1 MKPTQPLHGRLGSPS
16 QIAPRKGKVSG
27 ARAALEALQWTDA
40 QVDTMPWIWLAIAI
54 RVIPMQSIPCHPV
67 QQMRV
72 MDSMFHVKPSSC
84 QAFKRQRPMPWV
96 DRENEEWAVWACP
109 LGCVVVRPM
118 GSCELND
125 RQIASASRA
134 NFRRHGER
142 MLPAWRR
149 ERRRKAFSLRERSV
163 SSLPSLWRRR
173 SENIRCDVMLSSGF
187 DRVVM
192 PMARGGGQARNLRKE
207 KSPLRRR
214 SRCRACST

>member
-72 MDSMFHVKPSSC
+72 MDSMFHVKPPSGR
-84 QAFKRQRPMPWV
+84 AFKRQRPMPWV

-125 RQIASASRA
+125 RQTAVLLARICDAAVNACRL
-134 NFRRHGER
+134 HGDV
-142 MLPAWRR
+142 
-149 ERRRKAFSLRERSV
+149 SV
-163 SSLPSLWRRR
+163 VAR
-173 SENIRCDVMLSSGF
+173 LSHCAEG
-187 DRVVM
+187 
-192 PMARGGGQARNLRKE
+192 A
-207 KSPLRRR
+207 
-214 SRCRACST
+214 